1 VGAGHAPGWR
11 PPWRAWSCRCLPQGR
26 RGGVRN
32 RASGGRLFGACR
44 RDAPRPHAQ
53 RRRPW
58 PVARSRVAGPP
69 ATTSPSND
77 TRHWKCQL
85 PPAIPVGA
93 GVGAPLFRG
102 PRRGLARACR
112 RAVETLHD
120 LGTSGLRT
128 AALFSTM
135 ITTSAT
141 IAALLQHCTAA
152 LFSTMITTSAIIAA
166 LLQHCTAA
174 LFSTMITTS
183 ATIAALLQHYCSTIA
198 APFSTTMQLN
208 CTSPPHRLAGPH
220 GPTPATLTAST
231 PTRHRTGRPKLP
243 RRPSRPAGPRPDPD
257 TLTRPAAGH
266 SPTPE

>member
-1 VGAGHAPGWR
+1 MGAGHAPGWR

-120 LGTSGLRT
+120 LGTRGLRT

-141 IAALLQHCTAA
+141 
-152 LFSTMITTSAIIAA
+152 IAA